1 MTTTEKLNA
10 ILEQVPFVNWD
21 AEVEDYSVEDY
32 RRTIQDIQATIECEG
47 SQQIWIDQLENAV
60 HYGYEK
66 LINA

>member
-21 AEVEDYSVEDY
+21 VEVEDYSVEDY

-47 SQQIWIDQLENAV
+47 SQQIWLDQLENAV
-60 HYGYEK
+60 RYGYEK